1 MCRTYIMYMIGG
13 ALILDKSGNK
23 VHVMYLNLLRDS
35 YNIKNIVE
43 VLLV

>member
-1 MCRTYIMYMIGG
+1 MYIIGG
-13 ALILDKSGNK
+13 FLILDKSGNK